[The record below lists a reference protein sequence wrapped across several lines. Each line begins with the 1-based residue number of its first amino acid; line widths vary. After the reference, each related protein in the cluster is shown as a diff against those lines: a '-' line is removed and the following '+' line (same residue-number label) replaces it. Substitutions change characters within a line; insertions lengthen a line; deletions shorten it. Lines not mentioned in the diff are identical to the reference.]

1 MRYNEIMRQ
10 NGLTVADFFAG
21 IGGLR
26 MGFEKAG
33 YKIVYSNDID
43 KNCCKTYRDNFGE
56 IDERD
61 IREVQPDLIP
71 DFDVLIGGFPCQ
83 PFSMIGKRRGLNDD
97 RGKLFFELIRIMAA
111 KRPKA
116 FLLENVRHLLKH
128 ENGKSF
134 EIIKQ
139 NLEWLGYKVFKQI
152 LNSADFGVPQRRER
166 LYIVGFLNQDI
177 EFEFPKKKSE
187 RRLKDILEK
196 RPNEAFYLSEKYYS
210 GLLAHKERHQEKG
223 SGFGCEIL
231 DPEYLTHTLVAGNMG
246 RERNLIQDAPTNKNR
261 WGIRRLTA
269 RECARLQGFPESFK
283 LPVHITVAYKQLG
296 NAVTV
301 PVAQAIAVLI
311 KKILLNNPIS
321 LDAIP
326 SSPALGQLASGMC
339 QKTTAA

>member
-1 MRYNEIMRQ
+1 MKQ

-43 KNCCKTYRDNFGE
+43 KNCCKTYRANFGE

-71 DFDVLIGGFPCQ
+71 DFDILIGGFPCQ

-97 RGKLFFELIRIMAA
+97 RGKLFFELIRILAA

-128 ENGKSF
+128 EGGKSF

-166 LYIVGFLNQDI
+166 LYIAGFLNLDVD
-177 EFEFPKKKSE
+177 FKFPIGKSE
-187 RRLKDILEK
+187 CKLKDILEEQ
-196 RPNEAFYLSEKYYS
+196 PDEIFYLSEKYYS

-231 DPEYLTHTLVAGNMG
+231 NLEYLTHTLVAGNMG
-246 RERNLIQDAPTNKNR
+246 RERNLIQDKPTTKNR
-261 WGIRRLTA
+261 WGVRRLTT
-269 RECARLQGFPESFK
+269 RECARLQGFPDSFK
-283 LPVHITVAYKQLG
+283 LPPEITVAYKQLG

-301 PVAQAIAVLI
+301 PVARAIAILM
-311 KKILLNNPIS
+311 KKILLSNPGN
-321 LDAIP
+321 LKTIP
-326 SSPALGQLASGMC
+326 SSPTLGQLTSGIT
-339 QKTTAA
+339 QEATAA